1 MLPLYYEYHNPVKIL
16 SGEAALENIPYE
28 LHALE
33 AHAPLLLSDQGLKQV
48 GAVDTVLHAMSPM
61 VPKATFTDIPAD
73 SSVAVVN
80 QIAAYYKEQ
89 GCDSIWPW
97 AAAASL
103 TRQRASGWSSAR
115 TPTILNR

>member
-48 GAVDTVLHAMSPM
+48 GAVDAVLHAMSPM
-61 VPKATFTDIPAD
+61 VPKAIFTDIPAD
-73 SSVAVVN
+73 SSVAVV
-80 QIAAYYKEQ
+80 IKLPPIIRSRAVTAF
-89 GCDSIWPW
+89 WPW
-97 AAAASL
+97 AAAA
-103 TRQRASGWSSAR
+103 
-115 TPTILNR
+115 